1 LIIVVGRNLTLD
13 GAMAGVKFYL
23 EPDFS
28 KILSPKLLIDVLG
41 QVFFALS
48 LGFGVMI
55 TLSSHLNKNENMAK
69 TAIYTGVLNTIIAV
83 LAGFMIFPALFSAG
97 LAPDSGPSLVFET
110 LPIAFSHIHF
120 GTIVCILFFV
130 LLLIA
135 ALTTSLPIYQV
146 IISVLE
152 EKFKYSKNLSINL
165 TLGFIFILGN
175 LPCILTYGPWRDIV
189 IIKGKNIFDSFDFI
203 SGNILFVLTAFFC
216 CIYVGWILGKQE
228 SLKELSNNNTLKS
241 SWFGIWFY
249 YVKYIVPL

>member
-1 LIIVVGRNLTLD
+1 
-13 GAMAGVKFYL
+13 
-23 EPDFS
+23 
-28 KILSPKLLIDVLG
+28 
-41 QVFFALS
+41 
-48 LGFGVMI
+48 MI

-97 LAPDSGPSLVFET
+97 LAPDSRPSLVFET

-165 TLGFIFILGN
+165 TPGFIFILGN
-175 LPCILTYGPWRDIV
+175 LPCVLTYGPVILLSSKEKTFLIV
-189 IIKGKNIFDSFDFI
+189 LISLVEIFCFFD
-203 SGNILFVLTAFFC
+203 
-216 CIYVGWILGKQE
+216 
-228 SLKELSNNNTLKS
+228 
-241 SWFGIWFY
+241 
-249 YVKYIVPL
+249 YIFLLHLCRLDFR